1 MDYLTF
7 ADLAQWYREQGF
19 NLSEIIAAEQVP
31 EHVLHIFACDC
42 AERMLLKKQKAGQK
56 LDARLWKAIKAK
68 RRWLKKELSDDE
80 LLDIRVESRNIRND
94 TWVISWN
101 ALRNYGNDAALSVAS
116 IAIREPEGRQQ
127 EIEWQR
133 NRLME
138 LFYAHKSP
146 STLWRQE
153 VEDLLFEDD
162 G

>member
-19 NLSEIIAAEQVP
+19 NLAEIITQEQIP
-31 EHVLHIFACDC
+31 EHVLHLFACDC

-56 LDARLWKAIKAK
+56 IDARLWKAIKAK
-68 RRWLKKELSDDE
+68 RRWLQNELSNDE
-80 LLDIRVESRNIRND
+80 LLNIRMETREIRND

-101 ALRNYGNDAALSVAS
+101 ALRNYGQDAAITVAS
-116 IAIREPEGRQQ
+116 IAIKDPEGRQQ

-138 LFYAHKSP
+138 LFLINKYP
-146 STLWRQE
+146 STMWQQE
-153 VEDLLFEDD
+153 VEDMLFEDD
-162 G
+162 